1 MWRLRRS
8 LASFYRLLGLCVPS
22 RCLAFG
28 FDLFIVIMGG
38 LDSIRDVIA
47 FPKAHK
53 GIRPL
58 AGAPDYV

>member
-1 MWRLRRS
+1 MI
-8 LASFYRLLGLCVPS
+8 APS

-58 AGAPDYV
+58 AGAPDYVEPRQLKELHIKVVE